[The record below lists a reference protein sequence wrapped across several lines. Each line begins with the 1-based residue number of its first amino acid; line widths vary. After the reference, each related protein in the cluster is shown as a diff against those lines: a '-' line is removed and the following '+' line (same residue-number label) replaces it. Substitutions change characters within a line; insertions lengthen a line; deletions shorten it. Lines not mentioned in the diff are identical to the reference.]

1 MFKSEVLSTLDNP
14 ISDFNKVIFE
24 DKFLLFIFVVLSTFK
39 FKADCVCFEI
49 GLFKYVVLSTLYNP
63 ISFLSIVI
71 SLTNCLLL
79 TVIVLSTLEDNNS

>member
-1 MFKSEVLSTLDNP
+1 MSPN
-14 ISDFNKVIFE
+14 
-24 DKFLLFIFVVLSTFK
+24 DKFIFDKRGYRLIVVVLSNFK